1 MIASVLISVVSAGL
15 LVYWFRYTCLLILQA
30 HSSKDHAAGLV
41 AANSLKYPEVQARL
55 LQGASAVELP
65 VLQRSLESDY
75 VLVTYLM
82 KHTAGLRVG
91 GVTIEQRMLMI
102 DFEVMRLVCWISRRL
117 AVPQARAALTE
128 MSGILGHLA
137 GVMGERLQSTSR
149 A

>member
-1 MIASVLISVVSAGL
+1 MIASILISVVSAGL

-41 AANSLKYPEVQARL
+41 AANSLRFPEVQSRL
-55 LQGASAVELP
+55 LQGAAAVELP
-65 VLQRSLESDY
+65 ALQRSLEADY
-75 VLVTYLM
+75 VLLTYLM

-91 GVTIEQRMLMI
+91 GVTLEQRMLMI
-102 DFEVMRLVCWISRRL
+102 DFKVMQLVCRLSTRL

-128 MSGILGHLA
+128 MSGVLNHLA
-137 GVMGERLQSTSR
+137 NVMGERLQSVPR